1 MDPSKYNEM
10 SPKILPGLPPGVS
23 FWTVVALVIASGS
36 CILLRIFQP
45 RHHPQEPAVIPQ
57 GIPYIGH
64 IVGIVK
70 HGLGYYQVIQ

>member
-1 MDPSKYNEM
+1 MDHSKYYEM
-10 SPKILPGLPPGVS
+10 LPKVLPGFPPGVS
-23 FWTVVALVIASGS
+23 FWTVVALVITSGS
-36 CILLRIFQP
+36 YILLRVFQP
-45 RHHPQEPAVIPQ
+45 KHHSQEPAVIPQ